1 MIVLEEHLQGL
12 LVIWN
17 NATFKITNIECSK
30 SWIALLGYF
39 FEHDFHYVVVSIYVD
54 CAVNERKP
62 LYEELSL
69 QKHDF
74 DDLWILHSDLNE
86 TLLARE
92 RGRRRIN
99 CSGAR
104 DLDSFFVVCKK
115 ELPLLGCSNT
125 VCA

>member
-1 MIVLEEHLQGL
+1 MIVLKEHLQGL

-39 FEHDFHYVVVSIYVD
+39 FEHDFHFVVISIYVD
-54 CAVNERKP
+54 CVANERKP

-69 QKHDF
+69 LKHDF
-74 DDLWILHSDLNE
+74 DDLWIPHSDLNK

-92 RGRRRIN
+92 RGRGQIN
-99 CSGAR
+99 CSGVR
-104 DLDSFFVVCKK
+104 DLFVVCKK
-115 ELPLLGCSNT
+115 KLPLLGCSNT